1 MVAPVE
7 AEAHGSSAV
16 VRLGERYEILP
27 GSPLGEFAAPGC
39 EAYRAIDRARPG
51 AAVFALVTEP
61 CVPPRMTHLDA
72 VAALQ
77 TEALCRPIGWG
88 VVDWPPRGRR
98 LFVIVFNEP
107 GTRLVADPAAS
118 FPPLS
123 DDDILE
129 RVLPAALTA
138 LKSLF
143 DIGVTHRALR
153 PTNLFRTA
161 DGRIVLGE
169 CVSGP
174 PAAAQSVAFETI
186 ESGLAQPMG
195 RGAGVPGDDLYALGM
210 TLAALMLGRDPVA
223 GAAADDVLAA
233 KIARGSV
240 ATLLAGTGLPTRML
254 EPVRGLLADDPRERW
269 TLQDLGIWLTSR
281 RVPLRQLPPQK
292 RAARPFEF
300 EDESHVTARPLARA
314 FAKSPAAAIK
324 SIRSGDLEAWL
335 TRSLGES
342 DAAAQIARAAE
353 GSEAGNPAS
362 EAHLVARV
370 AMALDPAA
378 PLRYAELAAALDG
391 LGPALAATFHAGTAA
406 TAIADAIMTRL
417 PQFWVGVQG
426 PLRPEQV
433 PLLKTFDR
441 LRMLLEDRRSGFG
454 LARILYELN
463 PGMHCLSPAIERE
476 HVMDGAAVIPALERA
491 AVAGRLSD
499 PLIDRHLAAFIAARC
514 AKAGADWLEQLAS
527 QKPEARALATLG
539 ILAYLE
545 ALGGHKAGPSLAT
558 RIERELPPAIERL
571 HSRTRRMTV
580 RATLARLAADGDL
593 GAMLA
598 AVADPAELQRDAA
611 EYRAARAEQ
620 AAVRAELAMLSHAAA
635 ERPERAAELGGT
647 MSFALASALAA
658 AFALGTL
665 VVGI

>member
-1 MVAPVE
+1 MAPVE
-7 AEAHGSSAV
+7 AESHGAGLS

-27 GSPLGEFAAPGC
+27 GTPLGEFAPPGG
-39 EAYRAIDRARPG
+39 EAYRALDRARPG
-51 AAVFALVTEP
+51 AAVYALVTEP
-61 CVPPRMTHLDA
+61 GLPPRATLLDA

-77 TEALCRPIGWG
+77 TETLSRPIAWG
-88 VVDWPPRGRR
+88 TVDWPPRGRR
-98 LFVIVFNEP
+98 LFVILFNEP
-107 GTRLVADPAAS
+107 GERLVAGSTAP

-123 DDDILE
+123 DDDILQH
-129 RVLPAALTA
+129 VLPAALTA
-138 LKSLF
+138 LKALF
-143 DIGVTHRALR
+143 DLGATHRALR
-153 PTNLFRTA
+153 PANLFRTG

-169 CVSGP
+169 CVSMP
-174 PAAAQSVAFETI
+174 PAAAQPMAFETI

-195 RGAGVPGDDLYALGM
+195 RGAGLPGDDLYALGM
-210 TLAALMLGRDPVA
+210 TLAVLLLGRDPVA
-223 GAAADDVLAA
+223 GVPDDELLAA

-240 ATLLAGTGLPTRML
+240 ATLLAGTNLPTRML

-300 EDESHVTARPLARA
+300 EDEGHITARPLARA
-314 FAKSPAAAIK
+314 FVKSPAAAIK
-324 SIRSGDLEAWL
+324 PIRSGDLEAWL
-335 TRSLGES
+335 ARSLGES
-342 DAAAQIARAAE
+342 EAAAQVARAVD

-391 LGPALAATFHAGTAA
+391 LGPALAATFRAGAAA

-441 LRMLLEDRRSGFG
+441 LRALLEDRRSGFG
-454 LARILYELN
+454 LARVLYELN
-463 PGMHCLSPAIERE
+463 PGLHCLSPAIERE
-476 HVMDGAAVIPALERA
+476 HVMDGAAVMPALERA
-491 AVAGRLSD
+491 AVDGRISD

-514 AKAGADWLEQLAS
+514 ARAGSDWLDQLAS
-527 QKPEARALATLG
+527 QKPEARILGTLG
-539 ILAYLE
+539 IFAYLE
-545 ALGGHKAGPSLAT
+545 GLGGRKTGPALAT

-571 HSRTRRMTV
+571 RSRTRRMAL
-580 RATLARLAADGDL
+580 RATLARLAADGSL
-593 GAMLA
+593 AAMLA
-598 AVADPAELQRDAA
+598 AVTDPAELQRDEA
-611 EYRAARAEQ
+611 EFRAARSEQ
-620 AAVRAELAMLSHAAA
+620 ALIRGELAALANAAA

-658 AFALGTL
+658 AVAIGTL
-665 VVGI
+665 VVGG